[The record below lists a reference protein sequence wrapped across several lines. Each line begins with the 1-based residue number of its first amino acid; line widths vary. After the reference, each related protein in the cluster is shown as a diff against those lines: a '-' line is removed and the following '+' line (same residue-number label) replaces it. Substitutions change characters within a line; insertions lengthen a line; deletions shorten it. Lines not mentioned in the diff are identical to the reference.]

1 MLGLAPG
8 AGAVVTNGRVV
19 MAGAPAPDEAASPQP
34 LVAGDFALLQVNMSP
49 LKSPHG
55 QLWLC
60 AGPTYA
66 LLYTYQP

>member
-1 MLGLAPG
+1 
-8 AGAVVTNGRVV
+8 